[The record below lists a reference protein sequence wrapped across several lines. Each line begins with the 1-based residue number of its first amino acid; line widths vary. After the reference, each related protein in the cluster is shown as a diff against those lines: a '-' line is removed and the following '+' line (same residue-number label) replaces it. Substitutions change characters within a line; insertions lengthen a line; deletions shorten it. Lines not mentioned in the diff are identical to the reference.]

1 MMETAMSQSLENKIQ
16 YFCSNLENLI
26 SISRLSSYEDKYY
39 HQDNLQLIANITP
52 KIALLELSLRNII
65 DFALKNIK
73 GENWLELLKNT
84 INNKNRTDFEE
95 KLLAEI
101 KKIEKKYIKHALS
114 PPTQNQYVSS
124 LTLGTWIKIADEFRI
139 CYALFNPHK
148 LNFCHYGGKY
158 NNRQISRAQKRW
170 KIIYAINLLLI
181 IRNKAYH
188 WENLL
193 KLNKNGNPNI
203 TYRYSKNFKLIA
215 SIEPKMLNVFLEDF
229 LKTINPKLMELET
242 TQAKRLCGEGFVPS
256 E

>member
-1 MMETAMSQSLENKIQ
+1 MSQSLESKIQ
-16 YFCSNLENLI
+16 HFCSNLDNLI
-26 SISRLSSYEDKYY
+26 SLPRLSSYKSRCS
-39 HQDNLQLIANITP
+39 HQDNLQFIAEITP

-65 DFALKNIK
+65 DFALRNIC
-73 GENWLELLKNT
+73 GENWLELLKDT
-84 INNKNRTDFEE
+84 ISIKNRTDFEE
-95 KLLAEI
+95 KLFVEI
-101 KKIEKKYIKHALS
+101 RKIERKYIKYASSLPS
-114 PPTQNQYVSS
+114 QNQYVSS
-124 LTLGTWIKIADEFRI
+124 LTLGTWIKIADEYRI
-139 CYALFNPHK
+139 CYALFNPSK
-148 LNFCHYGGKY
+148 LDFCRYGGKY

-170 KIIYAINLLLI
+170 KVIYALNLLLI

-203 TYRYSKNFKLIA
+203 TYRYDKNFKLIA